1 MHKEIAMTQSTAL
14 IPISERIVDFY
25 GDPIYGLIVP
35 GDEQPIIYVPL
46 RPLCGYLGL
55 DWSAQYRR
63 LHRDTVLREVI
74 RPVAMTATGSP
85 TDEHEVV
92 CLPLE
97 YLPGWLFSVNV
108 TRVRPALQDKITQ
121 YRRECFKVLWR
132 AFQAEAM
139 GLAQTQMAPADP
151 AVQEA
156 PLATTSTSML
166 LVQLRDQALAQYQLA
181 EQQLSLEARVATHD
195 ERFQRAAIVIR
206 NMQQRLGAL
215 EERIQPAELITEA
228 EASEVGSQ
236 VKALAEALTQR
247 DASKN
252 HYQSIFSELNR
263 RFRVASY
270 RRLSRAQL
278 APVLQFLDEWRA
290 QMEVERPSE
299 D

>member
-1 MHKEIAMTQSTAL
+1 
-14 IPISERIVDFY
+14 
-25 GDPIYGLIVP
+25 
-35 GDEQPIIYVPL
+35 
-46 RPLCGYLGL
+46 
-55 DWSAQYRR
+55 
-63 LHRDTVLREVI
+63 
-74 RPVAMTATGSP
+74 
-85 TDEHEVV
+85 
-92 CLPLE
+92 
-97 YLPGWLFSVNV
+97 
-108 TRVRPALQDKITQ
+108 
-121 YRRECFKVLWR
+121 
-132 AFQAEAM
+132 
-139 GLAQTQMAPADP
+139 
-151 AVQEA
+151 
-156 PLATTSTSML
+156 ML